1 MVGIMNL
8 TTPQGLQ
15 QAGQRVGRAIAMAC
29 NTEIDAG
36 ALSHGEALVA
46 SIAAT
51 YQMSKRGG
59 YTRQQYIELVQRF
72 TAELDKQGLIATP
85 LGGG

>member
-1 MVGIMNL
+1 MNL
-8 TTPQGLQ
+8 TTPQAMRE
-15 QAGQRVGRAIAMAC
+15 AGQRVGRAIALAC
-29 NTEIDAG
+29 NSEIDAG
-36 ALSHGEALVA
+36 TLGHGEALVA

-51 YQMSKRGG
+51 YQMAKRGG
-59 YTRQQYIELVQRF
+59 YTRQQYVELVQRF